1 MVLTKK
7 DIIANVKAALK
18 SNNTEQMHKAAAR
31 WEKFNTPTIN
41 LLDNLPTELSEIITQ
56 KKNRMEWEMLRNYVT
71 TIVEWEGL
79 LSEVGH
85 QIKYGYHTPEYFF
98 RGPGLGPE
106 FIPACRG
113 NEIFERKRLLL
124 RARDQCNFHNLY
136 KTMFDKIIELSTPE
150 LIKIGRMRQ
159 NTSAEQIKT
168 NPLPN
173 RTYTITELRLIM
185 KRAGL
190 HIKSDVTK
198 EYLYAELSK
207 VLSEELSAES

>member
-124 RARDQCNFHNLY
+124 RARAPHYIY
-136 KTMFDKIIELSTPE
+136 KTVFDKIIELSTPE
-150 LIKIGRMRQ
+150 LIYISRMRQ
-159 NTSAEQIKT
+159 NTSSEQIKHK
-168 NPLPN
+168 PLPN
-173 RTYTITELRLIM
+173 HDYTIVELRRIM
-185 KRAGL
+185 KSAGL
-190 HIKSDVTK
+190 HIKSGVKK
-198 EYLYAELSK
+198 EYLYDQLSK

>member
-7 DIIANVKAALK
+7 DIIVNLKVALK
-18 SNNTEQMHKAAAR
+18 SNNTEQMRKAEMR

-41 LLDNLPTELSEIITQ
+41 LLDNLPTELLDIINQ
-56 KKNRMEWEMLRNYVT
+56 KKNRMEWEMLRNYDK
-71 TIVEWEGL
+71 TIEKEEEF
-79 LSEVGH
+79 LSKVGP

-98 RGPGLGPE
+98 GGPGLGPD
-106 FIPACRG
+106 FIPVCRG

-124 RARDQCNFHNLY
+124 RARDQCNFHYLY

-150 LIKIGRMRQ
+150 LIKISRMRQ

-173 RTYTITELRLIM
+173 RTYTITELRRIM
-185 KRAGL
+185 KSAGL
-190 HIKSDVTK
+190 HIKSGVKK
-198 EYLYAELSK
+198 EHLYDQLSK